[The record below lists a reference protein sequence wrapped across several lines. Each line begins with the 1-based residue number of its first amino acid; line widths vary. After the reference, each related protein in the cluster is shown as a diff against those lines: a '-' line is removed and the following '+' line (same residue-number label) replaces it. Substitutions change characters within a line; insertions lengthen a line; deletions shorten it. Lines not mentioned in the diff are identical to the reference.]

1 MALLLKDCRRR
12 KGCSMAFRTTKSA
25 TEMTAHLWVQPD
37 LGKPA
42 DLQVEAVRQW
52 VSRVLPK
59 G

>member
-1 MALLLKDCRRR
+1 
-12 KGCSMAFRTTKSA
+12 MAFRTTKSA